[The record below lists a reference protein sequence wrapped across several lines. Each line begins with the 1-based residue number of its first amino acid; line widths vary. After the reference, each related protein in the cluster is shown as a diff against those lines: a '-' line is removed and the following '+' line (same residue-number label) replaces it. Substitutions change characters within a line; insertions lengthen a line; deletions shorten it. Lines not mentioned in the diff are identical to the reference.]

1 MMKIDSVKDLVYMTL
16 RTEPATRNSDRALVY
31 SIYKKFGVNAG
42 ESFED
47 VLFNENLPSFET
59 IRRARQKAQAD
70 FPNLRADEAV
80 EAFRAE
86 REAEFR
92 EFARGV

>member
-16 RTEPATRNSDRALVY
+16 RAEPATRNSDRALIY

-47 VLFNENLPSFET
+47 VLFNEDLPSFET

-86 REAEFR
+86 RESEFR
-92 EFARGV
+92 ELARGV

>member
-16 RTEPATRNSDRALVY
+16 RTEPATRNSDRALIY
-31 SIYKKFGVNAG
+31 PIYKKFGVCAG

-47 VLFNENLPSFET
+47 VLFNEDLPSFET

-70 FPNLRADEAV
+70 FPNLRADKAV

-86 REAEFR
+86 RESEFR

>member
-16 RTEPATRNSDRALVY
+16 RTEPATRNSDRVLIY
-31 SIYKKFGVNAG
+31 SIYKKFGVNDG

-47 VLFNENLPSFET
+47 VLFNEDLPSFET

-70 FPNLRADEAV
+70 FPNLRADETV
-80 EAFRAE
+80 EAFRSE

>member
-1 MMKIDSVKDLVYMTL
+1 MKIDNVRDLVYITL
-16 RTEPATRNSDRALVY
+16 KHEPATRNSDRLLIY
-31 SIYKKFGVNAG
+31 SIYKNYFGCGG

-47 VLFNENLPSFET
+47 VMHNEDLPSFET
-59 IRRARQKAQAD
+59 IRRTRQKVQATH
-70 FPNLRADEAV
+70 PGLRADEAV
-80 EAFRAE
+80 SAFRTE

>member
-1 MMKIDSVKDLVYMTL
+1 MKIDSVKDLVYMIL
-16 RTEPATRNSDRALVY
+16 RTEPATRNSDKVLIY

-47 VLFNENLPSFET
+47 VLFNEDLPSFET

-70 FPNLRADEAV
+70 FPNLRAGETV
-80 EAFRAE
+80 ETFRSE

>member
-1 MMKIDSVKDLVYMTL
+1 MVKIDSVKDLVYMTL
-16 RTEPATRNSDRALVY
+16 KTDPATRNSDRLLIY

-70 FPNLRADEAV
+70 FPGLRADKAV
-80 EAFRAE
+80 EAFRSE

>member
-16 RTEPATRNSDRALVY
+16 RAEPATRNSDRALIY

-47 VLFNENLPSFET
+47 VLFNEDLPSFET

-86 REAEFR
+86 RESEFR
-92 EFARGV
+92 DFARGV

>member
-16 RTEPATRNSDRALVY
+16 RTEPATRNSDRALIY
-31 SIYKKFGVNAG
+31 SINKKFGLCAG

-47 VLFNENLPSFET
+47 VLFNEDLPSFET

-70 FPNLRADEAV
+70 FPNLRADETV
-80 EAFRAE
+80 EAFRSE

-92 EFARGV
+92 DFARGV